1 MRAFVLSCFV
11 FLLVACSEREQYED
25 YINRQLFTH
34 YTETDLEKYDFIVVI
49 PRRGCHACIRTAE
62 SFFEGSKNNPKFLF
76 IFTKIDSPK
85 KLRLELGE
93 ENFVRENV
101 KIDKDN
107 IFYNAEFNDRNYPL
121 LLNRTERNRFTY
133 KRIVSF

>member
-76 IFTKIDSPK
+76 IF
-85 KLRLELGE
+85 LQRLIHL
-93 ENFVRENV
+93 
-101 KIDKDN
+101 
-107 IFYNAEFNDRNYPL
+107 RNYGWSWEKKTL
-121 LLNRTERNRFTY
+121 SG
-133 KRIVSF
+133 KM